1 MGAVDDTKKIK
12 KLKNLYSNIECQ
24 IQMTD
29 DQDDLHLLGTL
40 YLYAAKNI
48 LNTLYCKSATKMII
62 IDYITD
68 VNKS

>member
-1 MGAVDDTKKIK
+1 MGAVEDTKKLK
-12 KLKNLYSNIECQ
+12 KLKNLYSNIESQ

-29 DQDDLHLLGTL
+29 DTNDLHLLGTL

-48 LNTLYCKSATKMII
+48 LNTLHGKSTTKRII

>member
-1 MGAVDDTKKIK
+1 MGAVDDTKKVK
-12 KLKNLYSNIECQ
+12 KLRNLYSNIEGQ

-29 DQDDLHLLGTL
+29 DQEDLYMLGTL

-48 LNTLYCKSATKMII
+48 LNTLHGKTRTKKMV

-68 VNKS
+68 ANKS

>member
-1 MGAVDDTKKIK
+1 MGALEETKKIK
-12 KLKNLYSNIECQ
+12 KLRNLYSIIEAQ

-48 LNTLYCKSATKMII
+48 LNTLHGKTKTKKLV